1 MDTFIRYTI
10 DAISLGAMDA
20 LIALGIGLVF
30 GLMRLVNFAYGDL
43 VTSGAYALYVLSGV
57 ALGIALPV
65 MLCIVVILA
74 LLQERIAFRPLR
86 DADPMTLLVTS
97 FSLSYLLQNLDIMI
111 FNSRTKGIAL
121 PTFFSDQF
129 TVAGLEIPN
138 LDLVTIGVT
147 AALLLGLRF
156 FLAKTALGLQILA
169 AASDFSMARLL
180 GVRANMVI
188 AVAFGISGLLAGVVA
203 FVLVAQLGDVTP
215 TLGVQPVLI
224 GFAAV
229 IIGGMGSLTG
239 AALGGFI
246 LGALTIALQASLPL
260 SLRPFR
266 DAFLFAIVILF
277 LLLRPQGLVAS
288 SYVAERA

>member
-65 MLCIVVILA
+65 MLLVVVILA

-97 FSLSYLLQNLDIMI
+97 FSLSYLLQNLDTMI

-147 AALLLGLRF
+147 AALLLGLRY
-156 FLAKTALGLQILA
+156 FLSKTALGLQILA

-180 GVRANMVI
+180 GVKANMVI

>member
-1 MDTFIRYTI
+1 MNTFIRYAI

-65 MLCIVVILA
+65 MLCVVVILA

-147 AALLLGLRF
+147 AVLLLGLRF

>member
-1 MDTFIRYTI
+1 MDTVIRYTI

-43 VTSGAYALYVLSGV
+43 ITSGAYVLYVLAGV

-65 MLCIVVILA
+65 MLLVVIILA

-97 FSLSYLLQNLDIMI
+97 FSLSYLLQNLEIMI

-121 PTFFSDQF
+121 PPFLSGQF

-138 LDLVTIGVT
+138 LDIVTIGIT
-147 AALLLGLRF
+147 AFLLLALRL
-156 FLAKTALGLQILA
+156 FLSRTALGLQILA

-203 FVLVAQLGDVTP
+203 FVLIAQLGDVTP

-288 SYVAERA
+288 SYVSERA

>member
-1 MDTFIRYTI
+1 MDTVLRYAI

-65 MLCIVVILA
+65 MLLVVIILA

-97 FSLSYLLQNLDIMI
+97 FSLSYLLQNLDTMI

-129 TVAGLEIPN
+129 TVAGLAIPN
-138 LDLVTIGVT
+138 LDLFTIGVT

-156 FLAKTALGLQILA
+156 FLAKTTLGLQILA
-169 AASDFSMARLL
+169 AASDFSMARML
-180 GVRANMVI
+180 GVRANRVI

-215 TLGVQPVLI
+215 TLGIYPVLI

-229 IIGGMGSLTG
+229 IIGGMGSLVG

-246 LGALTIALQASLPL
+246 LGALTIALQATLPL

-288 SYVAERA
+288 SYATERA